1 MWCKGK
7 VQGNVVVLEEGVC
20 LPDGTDVMVMAEQT
34 EAATGEEIT
43 PEELAQRRLLV
54 VQLQAFGQRLT
65 GRSVHLSDALLEGR
79 EELEARA

>member
-7 VQGNVVVLEEGVC
+7 VQGNVVVLEEGVF
-20 LPDGTDVMVMAEQT
+20 LPDGIDVMVIAQHAE
-34 EAATGEEIT
+34 ATAGGEMT